1 MIRVCAIVA
10 CLLVI
15 AAGFMTQTQL
25 RADFAK
31 DPATLGWALVD
42 EFCFRGK
49 AKAATAKIWF
59 EPIDGKTLQIA
70 DVKVT
75 TIKRRKV
82 AEWADRVCATI
93 PPVTYTPPA
102 DRWKHIPRTME
113 KLRKGGKVTIVLLGD
128 SIACD
133 TGNSPVDVLI
143 ERLYPKAEVRL
154 ITSVRSST
162 GCSYYKD
169 DNRVKE
175 YVVDHN
181 PDLLIIA
188 GISHGHNPEPM
199 RSVIRQVREQID
211 PEVMIMTGA
220 VSPLDWFNNHY
231 VVRSKLPK
239 EKALENVNTFA
250 ARAAVVAREEDA
262 EFFHIRRAWDEYIQS
277 CGVDPDFFHRDFIH
291 ANARGRQVLAR
302 IIESYFAPAYE
313 SGTTVEV
320 TRYLTSCEAPTLR

>member
-10 CLLVI
+10 CLLVIAAGLLVI

-42 EFCFRGK
+42 PKPGVK
-49 AKAATAKIWF
+49 ADGAWLKKA
-59 EPIDGKTLQIA
+59 DGSE
-70 DVKVT
+70 
-75 TIKRRKV
+75 RN
-82 AEWADRVCATI
+82 C
-93 PPVTYTPPA
+93 
-102 DRWKHIPRTME
+102 
-113 KLRKGGKVTIVLLGD
+113 
-128 SIACD
+128 IACD
-133 TGNSPVDVLI
+133 TGNSPFDVLI

-188 GISHGHNPEPM
+188 GISHGHDPEPM

-302 IIESYFAPAYE
+302 IIESYFAPAYD